1 MYLYIQD
8 IYKHVSWLRQEVES
22 SYVFSNSK
30 LSIFPRLRARSRNG
44 SGNLLM
50 QLRRL
55 EYLDASRH
63 LRDRWQDLERKLGRS
78 RVCGKV
84 SGCQT
89 SVKVVWSLLDVTLL
103 WVGVKG
109 SETTALRIEERG
121 KSR

>member
-1 MYLYIQD
+1 
-8 IYKHVSWLRQEVES
+8 
-22 SYVFSNSK
+22 
-30 LSIFPRLRARSRNG
+30 
-44 SGNLLM
+44 M

-55 EYLDASRH
+55 EYLDGSRH

-103 WVGVKG
+103 WVGVKL
-109 SETTALRIEERG
+109 SERAALRIGERVMA
-121 KSR
+121 R

>member
-1 MYLYIQD
+1 MYIQD
-8 IYKHVSWLRQEVES
+8 IYKHVSWLRQDVES

-44 SGNLLM
+44 SGSLLM

-55 EYLDASRH
+55 EYLDGSRH

-78 RVCGKV
+78 GACGKV
-84 SGCQT
+84 CGCQT